1 VEQSGGED
9 VVSDVVDAHDGFE
22 AVVAQRVLRLDACVG
37 DDDVKSI
44 LSLHKLPRSACGA
57 GDGLELK
64 LQELELGVAANGFLD
79 LGNGFESSAL
89 GLGCDGNFGAGT
101 SEGKGGAVAH
111 EVGSAGDDG
120 DIASEEGD
128 LVN

>member
-1 VEQSGGED
+1 MEQSGGED
-9 VVSDVVDAHDGFE
+9 VVSNVVDAHDSLD

-57 GDGLELK
+57 GHGLELK

-79 LGNGFESSAL
+79 LGDGFESSAL
-89 GLGCDGNFGAGT
+89 GLCCDRYFGASA
-101 SEGKGGAVAH
+101 SEGKRGVVAH
-111 EVGSAGDDG
+111 AVGSAGDDG
-120 DIASEEGD
+120 DIAGEEGD
-128 LVN
+128 LVD